1 MRKAMVLFAII
12 FAITALMPLISIVE
26 INKQSE
32 QNELVNIFSS
42 SVSCEQSYHLPLQ
55 ALNGL

>member
-26 INKQSE
+26 TNKQSE
-32 QNELVNIFSS
+32 QNEIVNIFSS

>member
-26 INKQSE
+26 TNKQSE

-42 SVSCEQSYHLPLQ
+42 SISCEQSCHLPLQ

>member
-26 INKQSE
+26 TNKQSE

-42 SVSCEQSYHLPLQ
+42 SVIYEQSYHLPLQ

>member
-1 MRKAMVLFAII
+1 MRKAIVLFAII
-12 FAITALMPLISIVE
+12 FAITALIPIISIVE

-42 SVSCEQSYHLPLQ
+42 SVSYEQSYHLPLQ
-55 ALNGL
+55 ALNGQ

>member
-26 INKQSE
+26 TNKQSE

-42 SVSCEQSYHLPLQ
+42 SVSCGQSYHLPLQ